1 MADKHF
7 RGVFTALV
15 TPMGPDGRIND
26 QALTRLVEAQIEAG
40 VHGLVPCGTTGEAAT
55 MSHAEH
61 IHVVEVV
68 TRAVAG
74 RVPVLAGAGSN
85 ATREAIELARACKEL
100 GVSATLQV
108 VPYYNKPPQDGLIRH
123 FEAIADAVALPII
136 LYNVPGRTVTNMLP
150 ATVAHLAQHENIVGI
165 KDATGDLH
173 VAAQLR
179 ELCGPD
185 FALMSGDDFTLLPF
199 LATGGDGVISVV
211 SNPAPALLV
220 SLYDLFCAGKLDE
233 ARALHFRQLRLTRL
247 LFSDPN
253 PIAVKA
259 AMHMLGL
266 SGLDVRSP
274 LRPLNLE
281 GELAS
286 GLRACLRELALLD

>member
-1 MADKHF
+1 MADKLF

-15 TPMGPDGRIND
+15 TPMDEEGRVD
-26 QALTRLVEAQIEAG
+26 DDALTRLVEAQISGG

-55 MSHAEH
+55 LSQAEH
-61 IHVVEVV
+61 VHVVEVV
-68 TRAVAG
+68 TRAAKG

-85 ATREAIELARACKEL
+85 STRKAIELARACKEL
-100 GVSATLQV
+100 GVDATLQV

-136 LYNVPGRTVTNMLP
+136 LYNVPGRTVTNMVP
-150 ATVAHLAQHENIVGI
+150 ETVARLARHENIVGI

-179 ELCGPD
+179 EQCGEA

-220 SLYDLFCAGKLDE
+220 SLYDAFVAGRLDE
-233 ARALHFRQLRLTRL
+233 ARAIHFRQLALTRL
-247 LFSDPN
+247 LFRDPN

-259 AMHMLGL
+259 AMHMLGI
-266 SGLDVRSP
+266 GGTAVRSP
-274 LRPLNLE
+274 LRELDLDGPLA
-281 GELAS
+281 AS
-286 GLRACLRELALLD
+286 LRACLRDLGLPS

>member
-1 MADKHF
+1 MADKQF

-15 TPMGPDGRIND
+15 TPMGEDGRID
-26 QALTRLVEAQIEAG
+26 DRALTGLVEAQIAAG

-68 TRAVAG
+68 TRAAAG

-85 ATREAIELARACKEL
+85 STREAIGLARACKEL
-100 GVSATLQV
+100 GVTATLQV

-136 LYNVPGRTVTNMLP
+136 LYNVPGRTVTNMVP
-150 ATVAHLAQHENIVGI
+150 DTVAQLAKHDNIVGI
-165 KDATGDLH
+165 KDATGDMH

-179 ELCGPD
+179 EQCGPD
-185 FALMSGDDFTLLPF
+185 FSLMSGDDFTLLPF

-211 SNPAPALLV
+211 SNPAPALIV
-220 SLYDLFCAGKLDE
+220 ALYDALCAGKLDE
-233 ARALHFRQLRLTRL
+233 ARALHFRQLPLTRL

-259 AMHMLGL
+259 AMHMLGI
-266 SGLDVRSP
+266 GGIAVRSP
-274 LRPLNLE
+274 LRSLDLGGPL
-281 GELAS
+281 ATA
-286 GLRACLRELALLD
+286 LRGCLRNLGLLD